1 MTTLTSPDP
10 RLRQVN
16 YLLSNVIVN
25 LFSSTTAA
33 SVINR
38 CVVGRYADWTHG
50 AAIEGTAENPIAE
63 FRRISGLTWE
73 QVAQAIGVDRR
84 TLHFWEA
91 GRPMRPKHQER
102 LQRALRIVRRADRG
116 DAAATRQCLLD
127 ASQGPLLKD
136 LLANAEFD
144 EAMRR
149 VERLPAVPA
158 QAKPGPLSSE
168 VRKGKRGPLVAQQAG
183 VIESPVPIPKLGP
196 ARPAKITRVGHK

>member
-16 YLLSNVIVN
+16 YLLSDAIVN
-25 LFSSTTAA
+25 LFTSTTAA
-33 SVINR
+33 SVVNR
-38 CVVGRYADWTHG
+38 CVVGRYTDWTHG
-50 AAIEGTAENPIAE
+50 AAIELTAESPIAE

-73 QVAQAIGVDRR
+73 QVAQAMDVDRR

-116 DAAATRQCLLD
+116 DSASTRQCLLD
-127 ASQGPLLKD
+127 ATQGPILKD
-136 LLANAEFD
+136 LLANGEFD

-149 VERLPAVPA
+149 VESLPPVPPKPTPSPLA
-158 QAKPGPLSSE
+158 SEAKKA
-168 VRKGKRGPLVAQQAG
+168 RRGPLVARKAG
-183 VIESPVPIPKLGP
+183 IIDSPVAIPKLGP
-196 ARPAKITRVGHK
+196 GKPAKITRVGHK